1 MSVGQGGHQAGT
13 MMHLQRTGAGGH
25 GQAPPSLQK
34 AAAHEVTGLLHREG
48 DRLPRLL
55 QAHAGQGQAR
65 GWGAI
70 PRLPEDVAVW
80 RRRRWRPPLEGRLG
94 GCTCKEHSLPRER
107 ALALSFPLPRTAG
120 TPRAAEGPCGAS
132 PNSAGLLTSRHLLWA
147 WSMLLLTGGGLLS
160 ACLKRW
166 LLGWLGGGLEGW
178 ICNLCVQT
186 QNQKQS
192 PGISG
197 EYSMIHL

>member
-1 MSVGQGGHQAGT
+1 MGKPRPAC
-13 MMHLQRTGAGGH
+13 R
-25 GQAPPSLQK
+25 
-34 AAAHEVTGLLHREG
+34 
-48 DRLPRLL
+48 RLL
-55 QAHAGQGQAR
+55 PMRSPGSCIGRGTGCPGCCRPTQGKA
-65 GWGAI
+65 
-70 PRLPEDVAVW
+70 
-80 RRRRWRPPLEGRLG
+80 RLG
-94 GCTCKEHSLPRER
+94 GGERFPGCRKMLPCGGGGDGVPPWKGVWEAAPAKSTAFLVSEPRPCR
-107 ALALSFPLPRTAG
+107 SPPPRTAG

-132 PNSAGLLTSRHLLWA
+132 PNPAGLLTSRHLLWA

-197 EYSMIHL
+197 ECSMIHL